1 MRLSET
7 TDRLI
12 GGFHFEMLPIF
23 YFVLYLL
30 KRDRSRQAAQYPR
43 YQRLFMSGFQSC
55 SQSRPDF
62 FTSKADYTRYPAN
75 SRARERKKTLILR
88 ISNFAIL
95 IMLVIV
101 PNTYECFE
109 YDMSR
114 VFMSFL
120 LSHELIGAIRVN

>member
-23 YFVLYLL
+23 YFVRYVQ
-30 KRDRSRQAAQYPR
+30 KPDRSRQGAQYPR

-62 FTSKADYTRYPAN
+62 FTSKADYARYPAN
-75 SRARERKKTLILR
+75 SKAREKKK
-88 ISNFAIL
+88 
-95 IMLVIV
+95 
-101 PNTYECFE
+101 
-109 YDMSR
+109 
-114 VFMSFL
+114 
-120 LSHELIGAIRVN
+120 H